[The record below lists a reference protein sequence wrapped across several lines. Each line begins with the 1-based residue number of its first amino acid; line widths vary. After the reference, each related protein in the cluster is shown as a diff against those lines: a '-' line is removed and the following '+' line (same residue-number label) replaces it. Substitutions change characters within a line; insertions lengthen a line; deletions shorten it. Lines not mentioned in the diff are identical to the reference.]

1 MTKPDFQFLRTEP
14 VDLKRYLPVF
24 LYRSPEFKAIQ
35 ESLQKE
41 HERQRLAQIDVAKQ
55 FHVATATWG
64 LSSWEKMLELDVNPN
79 ATVEGRRTNILIKL
93 AKPESVTEKFLTRL
107 INKFIADGQGFI
119 INCPK
124 SYMVDILYHGGQ
136 VTDYAALRNAVRTY
150 LPAHLG
156 YKLVTITSGNLHYH
170 GAGTVQCYHKTTVDM
185 TVSYDMSVA
194 PTRLHAAGSVTH
206 NYKQM
211 FISGGNKPWLNIH
224 P

>member
-119 INCPK
+119 INYPK

-136 VTDYAALRNAVRTY
+136 VTDYAALRETVRTY

-156 YKLVTITSGNLHYH
+156 FKLTTLTAGRLAESA
-170 GAGTVQCYHKTTVDM
+170 GATVQCYRVNTVGSSLDYHLAIKDTPLYCGGTVIHVYKT
-185 TVSYDMSVA
+185 SKIY
-194 PTRLHAAGSVTH
+194 
-206 NYKQM
+206 
-211 FISGGNKPWLNIH
+211 GGGD
-224 P
+224 